1 MKYFKIDLNKLVV
14 ELLPPFLRKPV
25 IVAFLIVLTSPLIS
39 IYLLFVALR
48 RSTKY
53 KLNHNGQVCYLRKVL
68 NDRFDPQ
75 LRRIVID
82 DVERFLPVY
91 IFTKSE
97 DNPVYIYE
105 DSGDAKPKYLY
116 PDFQINDSSLADFLV
131 KIPADVWNSQKTE
144 TESGL
149 RFYRIEQ
156 VLNEYKLASKQFKI
170 ILKQ

>member
-14 ELLPPFLRKPV
+14 ELLPPFLRKPI

-39 IYLLFVALR
+39 IYLLFVAFR
-48 RSTKY
+48 QKAKY
-53 KLNHNGQVCYLRKVL
+53 KLQHNGQVCFLRKVL
-68 NDRFDPQ
+68 NDKFDPQ
-75 LRRIVID
+75 LRRIVIE
-82 DVERFLPVY
+82 DVERALPVY
-91 IFTKSE
+91 IFTKNE
-97 DNPVYIYE
+97 GNPVYLYE
-105 DSGDAKPKYLY
+105 DNEGVKPKYLY